1 MAKNIFD
8 SAFEASAES
17 EMPPA
22 ASQAQSGSVF
32 DSAFMGDS
40 TIMPVGAAPTED
52 KSVSRPFEQWVAG
65 ANKRQDIPVF
75 SPAADFGLSSNQM
88 TRLTGLILTSPDD
101 ERIRQGVKN
110 IVPSAKFGKDEFGNL
125 IAYVPTKD
133 GVKTFY
139 PNPSGLDLPT
149 VGQIAGGAA
158 TGLLLRKPLGAIG
171 LPVEGMTGMATL
183 GGTEAGLTEGIS
195 SALANESYRLS
206 APITGAAL
214 GPAFVATTGLAGLA
228 AGGISKALG
237 PAKKVVGEAVD
248 SLLRIFGKNPQR
260 VVDQSGALKP
270 EIRQALEQAGIDV
283 NTVTQ
288 EFTAAVSE
296 MGRRGVPPEQ
306 AIRWQQSQ
314 GLPVPVPLTRGEV
327 SGNLGQQ
334 ILEGEAQKGQAG
346 DLARQAMESQRT
358 QQAAAVQE
366 NIPAMQQRIA
376 GDSPLVE
383 RGVGGEAAQA
393 SLVAQR
399 NAQKAAYGKA
409 YDTAQKGGP
418 AFVDPQQSGLIASR
432 ITESM
437 ADFRPR
443 MSPGAFGLQEEAVT
457 MLKEGRSIGE
467 LMNLRKAITKLA
479 SSADG
484 NERGAAGN
492 LLRSLDKELLNQAD
506 ERLLYGNPEAVKSWL
521 DAIGQ
526 FKEFQQMWNTRGGLL
541 SKLTEKSARD
551 GQVVLNVAP
560 EAAANAI
567 FGSSITG
574 VVGKP
579 QLTRDLISLRNML
592 PTDQWNGVRQ
602 EFFLKLT
609 DAATNTGKQGGITG
623 VTFNKVWSDL
633 KKKNPSLVKV
643 MFTPDEVQMFNNFGA
658 TVSTISGS
666 AKNTSNSSFAV
677 GDLLTNV
684 LRKIGGG
691 QMGAFAGNVPVIK
704 GISDAWSYGKVK
716 QSGMP
721 FDIPESPWRAGAM
734 GALANTVGA
743 DQVMNT
749 IWSDDK

>member
-8 SAFEASAES
+8 SAFEASVGTEV
-17 EMPPA
+17 PPV
-22 ASQAQSGSVF
+22 ASQAQSDNVF
-32 DSAFMGDS
+32 DTSFEGDS
-40 TIMPVGAAPTED
+40 SIMPIGAAPTDD

-65 ANKRQDIPVF
+65 KNKRQDIPVF
-75 SPAADFGLSSNQM
+75 SPSADFGLSSNQM

-101 ERIRQGVKN
+101 DRIQQGVKN

-125 IAYVPTKD
+125 VAYVPTKD
-133 GVKTFY
+133 GVKKFY

-158 TGLLLRKPLGAIG
+158 AGLLLKKPLGAIG
-171 LPVEGMTGMATL
+171 LPVEGMTGMSVL

-195 SALANESYRLS
+195 SALANESYRFS
-206 APITGAAL
+206 APLTGAAL
-214 GPAFVATTGLAGLA
+214 GPAFVAATGLTGLAA
-228 AGGISKALG
+228 SGISKSLG
-237 PAKKVVGEAVD
+237 PVKKVVGEAVD

-270 EIRQALEQAGIDV
+270 EILKALEQAGLDV
-283 NTVTQ
+283 NTVTK
-288 EFTAAVSE
+288 EFSSAVNDMS
-296 MGRRGVPPEQ
+296 RRGIPPDQ

-314 GLPVPVPLTRGEV
+314 GLPVPVPLTRGEA
-327 SGNLGQQ
+327 SGNIGQQ
-334 ILEGEAQKGQAG
+334 ILEGEAQKGQSG
-346 DLARQAMESQRT
+346 DLARQAMDSQRA
-358 QQAAAVQE
+358 QQSAAVQE
-366 NIPAMQQRIA
+366 NIPAMQQRVA
-376 GDSPLVE
+376 GESPMVE
-383 RGVGGEAAQA
+383 RGVGGEVAQA
-393 SLVAQR
+393 SLLAQR
-399 NAQKAAYGKA
+399 NAQQASYNKA
-409 YDTAQKGGP
+409 YETARKGGD
-418 AFVDPQQSGLIASR
+418 AFVDPQQSGQISSR
-432 ITESM
+432 IAGSM
-437 ADFRPR
+437 SEFRPR
-443 MSPGAFGLQEEAVT
+443 TSPGAFGLQDEALT

-467 LMNLRKAITKLA
+467 LMDLRKAISTLA
-479 SSADG
+479 SSTDG
-484 NERGAAGN
+484 NERGAAGS

-506 ERLLYGNPEAVKSWL
+506 ERLLYGNPESVKSWL

-526 FKEFQQMWNTRGGLL
+526 FKEFQQIWNTRGGLL
-541 SKLTEKSARD
+541 SKLTAKSARD
-551 GQVVLNVAP
+551 GEVVLNVAP

-579 QLTRDLISLRNML
+579 QLTRDLIKLRNML

-602 EFFLKLT
+602 ELFLKLT

-684 LRKIGGG
+684 LRKIGGN

-716 QSGMP
+716 PKNMP
-721 FDIPESPWRAGAM
+721 FDIPELPWRAGAM
-734 GALANTVGA
+734 GALANTVGP

-749 IWSDDK
+749 IWSDNK